1 MKIKLVSLF
10 TCKKTIYTPE
20 KRSIVLFKRSVIVL
34 LFIIVVFIKKQ
45 LRKDFYCM
53 GYVSV
58 FSIGQTFE
66 ALRNQTKSQK
76 NFGTPKN

>member
-34 LFIIVVFIKKQ
+34 LLIIVVFIKKQ
-45 LRKDFYCM
+45 L
-53 GYVSV
+53 
-58 FSIGQTFE
+58 
-66 ALRNQTKSQK
+66 
-76 NFGTPKN
+76 